1 MKRLKALAIS
11 FILSIFLSTFILTSY
26 SKNIDKDITVKNNS
40 IKYNTL
46 YSKYNSY
53 DVLTKNIDENT
64 ILLMG
69 SSELVAT
76 LENEE
81 HPRQLLDY
89 SDKNIMQIGGGHYQ
103 SLLQSIVLGSIGSD
117 IPVKKVNLIIS
128 MQWFEKNGIAKEA
141 FESRVSLDHLY
152 HFFGNKNISNSTK
165 EKMYNRI
172 KNLTDSTSFINST
185 LDNIFSPKFFNNL
198 INPIFKYKYNLQEKR
213 NFVKKYKYDS
223 SVNCR
228 KFNGLNW
235 DVLEEKAI
243 ERAKKETYNNK
254 FYIENE
260 YYNEYIRNDLKKYEG
275 YMNKQSYSESPEYED
290 LELFINVA
298 KELGYEV
305 NLIMIPL
312 QGYWAD
318 YTGISKT
325 SINEYYDKIKKI
337 ASENEVQLTD
347 YSMYSYKPYFFKDIM
362 HLGRLGFLQL
372 QKDLLENED

>member
-11 FILSIFLSTFILTSY
+11 FILSIFLSSFILTSY

-172 KNLTDSTSFINST
+172 KNLTDSASFINST

-243 ERAKKETYNNK
+243 ERAKKETDNNK

-325 SINEYYDKIKKI
+325 SISEYYDKIKKI

>member
-1 MKRLKALAIS
+1 
-11 FILSIFLSTFILTSY
+11 
-26 SKNIDKDITVKNNS
+26 
-40 IKYNTL
+40 
-46 YSKYNSY
+46 
-53 DVLTKNIDENT
+53 
-64 ILLMG
+64 MG

-81 HPRQLLDY
+81 HPKHLLDY

-318 YTGISKT
+318 YTGISKD

>member
-11 FILSIFLSTFILTSY
+11 FILSIFLSSFILTSY

-81 HPRQLLDY
+81 HPKHLLDY

-318 YTGISKT
+318 YTGISKD

>member
-11 FILSIFLSTFILTSY
+11 FILSIFLSSFILTSY

-81 HPRQLLDY
+81 HPKHLLDY

-275 YMNKQSYSESPEYED
+275 YMNKQSYSESPEYKD

-318 YTGISKT
+318 YTGISKD

>member
-11 FILSIFLSTFILTSY
+11 FILSIFLSSFILTSY

-81 HPRQLLDY
+81 HPKHLLDY

-198 INPIFKYKYNLQEKR
+198 INPIFKYKYNLPEKR

-318 YTGISKT
+318 YTGISKD

>member
-11 FILSIFLSTFILTSY
+11 FILSIFLSSFILTSY

-81 HPRQLLDY
+81 HPKHLLDY

-223 SVNCR
+223 SVNWR

-318 YTGISKT
+318 YTGISKD